1 MAIIPTEFVTA
12 IKDILELKA
21 INKHKKDILGY
32 VKESPVT
39 KYLLDNK
46 EAVLLIG
53 LVIVVALS
61 ILAFVLIKCLLNCKN
76 PKVVKVMEKLD
87 KILLFSMLLRT
98 ILAVFLNLCLTAFAG
113 FFLPDSKSFLANYIF
128 TGIVTG
134 FTITTLFVA
143 WKGGPSYLN

>member
-1 MAIIPTEFVTA
+1 
-12 IKDILELKA
+12 
-21 INKHKKDILGY
+21 
-32 VKESPVT
+32 
-39 KYLLDNK
+39 
-46 EAVLLIG
+46 
-53 LVIVVALS
+53 
-61 ILAFVLIKCLLNCKN
+61 
-76 PKVVKVMEKLD
+76 MEKLD